1 MTSFN
6 GSSVLNLSSCC
17 LFVLRCGQVHDKVW
31 LLNDDTGKVLTL
43 LCTFYE
49 RFEAANK
56 DVCDVD
62 RKFDIEFDEV
72 ETLSMVAAMTQTRNQ
87 EGGGL

>member
-1 MTSFN
+1 MTSFD

-17 LFVLRCGQVHDKVW
+17 LFVLRCGQAHDKVW
-31 LLNDDTGKVLTL
+31 LLNEDT
-43 LCTFYE
+43 E

-56 DVCDVD
+56 DVCHVD

-72 ETLSMVAAMTQTRNQ
+72 ETLSKVAAMTQTKNQ